1 MTFGSYPRSEGSIPS
16 GATIY
21 INKEVLKLKRNYDF
35 KKNAKEKEQK
45 RRKEIHSRH
54 YFPTMPQKGVGRNGE
69 EFFLQGS
76 PDRSKKVLKK
86 TAKKAARRAKEI
98 PSGSG
103 YKKSF
108 DLWWSWF

>member
-1 MTFGSYPRSEGSIPS
+1 MRGSNE
-16 GATIY
+16 
-21 INKEVLKLKRNYDF
+21 EVLKLKRNYDF

-45 RRKEIHSRH
+45 RRKEINSLH
-54 YFPTMPQKGVGRNGE
+54 YFPTMPQKGVGRNGGE
-69 EFFLQGS
+69 YFIQGS
-76 PDRSKKVLKK
+76 PDGAKKVLKK
-86 TAKKAARRAKEI
+86 MAKKTARNSKEL